1 MSLSFEFPGFH
12 KQWTGSVQHDDVNE
26 TSIDSKDGWQHDLE
40 ELSGDEGEQQQDEDH
55 TADQQQ
61 HVPSDKQQR
70 TSGASD
76 GSQYVPD
83 AVLLLV
89 VDKLALRDV
98 MALACCCRSFHESL
112 LINSSAMWVQQE
124 KQLLGETAG
133 SFRFWEGFS
142 SSQSS
147 NCMQDGMRECKLLVT
162 GHVLMWRWS
171 C

>member
-12 KQWTGSVQHDDVNE
+12 KQWTGSVQHDDAKDP
-26 TSIDSKDGWQHDLE
+26 SIISTEVWQHDLE
-40 ELSGDEGEQQQDEDH
+40 DLSGDECEQQQDEDP
-55 TADQQQ
+55 TADLQQ

-89 VDKLALRDV
+89 VDKLGLRDV

-112 LINSSAMWVQQE
+112 LTNGSAMWAQQE
-124 KQLLGETAG
+124 KQLLGERGKSHG
-133 SFRFWEGFS
+133 SREG
-142 SSQSS
+142 
-147 NCMQDGMRECKLLVT
+147 
-162 GHVLMWRWS
+162 
-171 C
+171 